1 MSEQISDVKCVQENL
16 TGLNIHIGEE
26 EGEVKVKVGWVMGE
40 KSDVD
45 MTEELFNTLSS
56 LMLLHVKQLIKDM
69 WDDIDSLSG
78 VMHQRKEPT
87 ITITQLKGI
96 EEVA

>member
-1 MSEQISDVKCVQENL
+1 MDEEISDMKYIQKNL
-16 TGLNIHIGEE
+16 TRLVLHIGEE
-26 EGEVKVKVGWVMGE
+26 EGEVKVKVDWVMGE

-45 MTEELFNTLSS
+45 MTEELFNTLNS
-56 LMLLHVKQLIKDM
+56 LLLLHVKQLIKDM

-87 ITITQLKGI
+87 ITITQLKEV

>member
-1 MSEQISDVKCVQENL
+1 MGEVISDMKYVQENL
-16 TGLNIHIGEE
+16 TRLNLHIGEQ
-26 EGEVKVKVGWVMGE
+26 EGEVKVKVDWVMSE

-45 MTEELFNTLSS
+45 MTEELFNTLNS
-56 LMLLHVKQLIKDM
+56 LLLLHVKQLIKDI

-87 ITITQLKGI
+87 ITITQLKEI

>member
-1 MSEQISDVKCVQENL
+1 MDEQISDVKYVQENL

-26 EGEVKVKVGWVMGE
+26 EGEVKVEVGWAMGE

-45 MTEELFNTLSS
+45 MTEELFNTLNS
-56 LMLLHVKQLIKDM
+56 LMLLHVKRLIKDM

-87 ITITQLKGI
+87 ITITQLKEI